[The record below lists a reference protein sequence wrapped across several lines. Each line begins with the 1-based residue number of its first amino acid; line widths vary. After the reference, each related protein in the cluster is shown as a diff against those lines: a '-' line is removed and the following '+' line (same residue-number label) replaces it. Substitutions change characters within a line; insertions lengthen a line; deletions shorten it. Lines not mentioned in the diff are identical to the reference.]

1 MKKMI
6 LAILCVF
13 LILGMS
19 GCGHKS
25 NSELVDIEQFRCQ
38 DSIQSVFDVLGGENT
53 EADRYVYE
61 KINLW
66 GYNGTATF
74 CVRDDEE
81 TIQEFYCTLELNEK
95 EFEKLISYFSEKYGA
110 YVVDDFGDTIKLYEW
125 CISEENGEIG
135 YEEDEIG
142 YDRIVIQDDGEEE
155 YKIFFK
161 DEWSAIKDG
170 AYYEAVEESLKIE
183 NEWNSLLSEKY
194 EYDNE
199 SMSISLSVDDKNE
212 YHLSIYLDIEEK
224 WKAAYAYT
232 ILSATIKGLEK
243 KVDNFDKFNTMI
255 LVSCGNDFIS
265 SNCIAYTTKEPIE
278 TIDIATWITEG
289 LLDTKFNSEEAE
301 RFSNQLTND
310 IISFLKK

>member
-1 MKKMI
+1 MKKLSWFAICMI
-6 LAILCVF
+6 

-25 NSELVDIEQFRCQ
+25 NSELIDIEQFRCQ
-38 DSIQSVFDVLGGENT
+38 DSIQTVFDVLGGENT
-53 EADRYVYE
+53 EAERYVYE

-110 YVVDDFGDTIKLYEW
+110 YVVDDFGETIKLYEW
-125 CISEENGEIG
+125 YISEENGEIG

-142 YDRIVIQDDGEEE
+142 YDRIVIQDNGEEE

-161 DEWSAIKDG
+161 DEWSAIKDE
-170 AYYEAVEESLKIE
+170 AYYEAVEESSKIE

-232 ILSATIKGLEK
+232 ILSATIKGLEEK
-243 KVDNFDKFNTMI
+243 IDSFDKFNTMI

-265 SNCIAYTTKEPIE
+265 SNGIAYTTEEPIE

-301 RFSNQLTND
+301 RFSDQLTND
-310 IISFLKK
+310 FISFLKK